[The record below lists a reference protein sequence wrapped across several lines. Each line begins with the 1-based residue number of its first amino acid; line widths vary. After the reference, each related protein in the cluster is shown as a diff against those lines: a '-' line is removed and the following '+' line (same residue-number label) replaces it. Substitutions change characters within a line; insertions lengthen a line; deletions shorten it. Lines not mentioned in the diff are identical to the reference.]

1 MQVSYC
7 AGYIRPLQNYLLS
20 VPKELAG
27 SFCDELLALWCATY
41 NGIGYVARH
50 GYGDPQSRSPA
61 SVVLGR
67 SPLPDRVSG
76 QHLRS

>member
-1 MQVSYC
+1 MEMDEAS
-7 AGYIRPLQNYLLS
+7 L
-20 VPKELAG
+20 ELHL
-27 SFCDELLALWCATY
+27 SFCDELLALCGYATC
-41 NGIGYVARH
+41 NRIGYVVRH
-50 GYGDPQSRSPA
+50 GYGEPQSRSPA